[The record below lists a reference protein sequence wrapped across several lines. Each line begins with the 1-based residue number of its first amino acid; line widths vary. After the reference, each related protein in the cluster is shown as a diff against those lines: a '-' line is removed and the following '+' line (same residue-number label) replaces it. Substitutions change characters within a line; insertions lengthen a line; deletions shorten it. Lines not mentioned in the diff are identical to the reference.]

1 MLIICYV
8 QVCKVI
14 SYIIPF
20 KPQQCMQNR
29 YCFNLILQIR
39 RVELRGSENFRHFPK
54 VSNIR
59 LLISCAFNILTLQKR
74 KLRLGKVE
82 EKRAP
87 SGSGNGPL
95 SGFLILTH
103 FLLYPG
109 AFLFM
114 PSDSR
119 VINRRAF

>member
-59 LLISCAFNILTLQKR
+59 LLINCAFNILTLQKR

-82 EKRAP
+82 EKRAH
-87 SGSGNGPL
+87 SGSSRAGRHWPPRKLPYSDTLSPFSQCISLHALRFKGN
-95 SGFLILTH
+95 
-103 FLLYPG
+103 
-109 AFLFM
+109 
-114 PSDSR
+114 
-119 VINRRAF
+119 